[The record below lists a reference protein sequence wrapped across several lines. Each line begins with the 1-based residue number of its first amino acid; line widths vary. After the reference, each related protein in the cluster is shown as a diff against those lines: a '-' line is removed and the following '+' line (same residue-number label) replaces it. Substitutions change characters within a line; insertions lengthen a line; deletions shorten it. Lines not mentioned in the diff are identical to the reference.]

1 MIALTLTSS
10 RPGREK
16 IMKAK
21 WIGALMLASL
31 QVTGAAATE
40 LPDASAMDA
49 LMQRGFDAFGPTGMA
64 VAYVRDG
71 ETVLA
76 KGYGVLEAGK
86 KKAVDEDTLFEV
98 GSLTKAFTAAA
109 LAILVDE
116 GRIGWDDP
124 VIKHLPE
131 FMMYDPWVTR
141 AFTIR
146 DALTHRSGLGQGAG
160 DLLFWPDNKSS
171 VEEIIKALRHLKPV
185 SGFRSEFA
193 YDNLMYVV
201 AGHIVEVVSGQS
213 WEEFVEARLLK
224 PIGMKGCRA
233 THERISGTRNIAR
246 PHARTGDKAA
256 VIDFDPVSPVRMA
269 GGIVCSANGMAE
281 WAKLM
286 LRGGKSASGDT
297 IFASNTVRELWS
309 PVTPVRIEGGE
320 RQFEGAH
327 FKSYALGWTVQDYW
341 GDYVVTHNGA
351 VRGSLA
357 DISLL
362 PDLKSAVIILSNDI
376 TPTVFAL
383 HQASLMALA
392 GDNAHDMIAVIQEM
406 VGGQGGP
413 EQAPEEGTG
422 EATEEAPAHTPELP
436 LSAFAGTYQ
445 DPWYGA
451 VTVAEEDTGLVLSF
465 SRSKL
470 LRGSLRYHGNGT
482 FVVQWFDRS
491 LNADAYITFAV
502 DPDGSVTGATMK
514 AVSPQTDFSYDFHDL
529 DLKKKRAAE

>member
-1 MIALTLTSS
+1 MKTKLIA
-10 RPGREK
+10 
-16 IMKAK
+16 
-21 WIGALMLASL
+21 ALMLATL
-31 QVTGAAATE
+31 PIAGAAATD

-86 KKAVDEDTLFEV
+86 KNAVNEDTLFEV

-124 VIKHLPE
+124 VIKYLPE
-131 FMMYDPWVTR
+131 FIMHDPWVTR
-141 AFTIR
+141 EFTIR
-146 DALTHRSGLGQGAG
+146 DALTHRSGLGPGAG

-171 VEEIIKALRHLKPV
+171 VQDIIRALRHLKPV

-201 AGHIVEVVSGQS
+201 AGHIVEVVSGKS
-213 WEEFVEARLLK
+213 WEEFVETRLLK

-233 THERISGTRNIAR
+233 THERIKGTRNIAL
-246 PHARTGDKAA
+246 PHARTGDKVAA
-256 VIDFDPVSPVRMA
+256 TNFDPVSPVRMA
-269 GGIVCSANGMAE
+269 GGIMCNVSGLAE
-281 WAKLM
+281 WAKVL
-286 LRGGKSASGDT
+286 LNDGKTASGDT
-297 IFASNTVRELWS
+297 ILASSTVREMWS
-309 PVTPVRIEGGE
+309 PVTPVRFGDGE
-320 RQFEGAH
+320 RQFEGTH
-327 FKSYALGWTVQDYW
+327 FKSYALGWSVQDYW

-351 VRGSLA
+351 TRGSLA

-362 PDLKSAVIILSNDI
+362 PDLNSAVIVLSNDV

-383 HQASLMALA
+383 HQASLMTIA

-406 VGGQGGP
+406 AGGQGGP
-413 EQAPEEGTG
+413 EQAAE
-422 EATEEAPAHTPELP
+422 EATEEAQARTPELP

-451 VTVAEEDTGLVLSF
+451 VTVTEEDKGLVLSF

-470 LRGSLRYHGNGT
+470 MRGALRYHGNGT

-502 DPDGSVTGATMK
+502 DTDGSVTGARMK

-529 DLKKKRAAE
+529 DLKKQRPAE